1 MISNKSVTL
10 VFSSYQSGALL
21 KKVIKKL
28 PNSYKIL
35 VIENSLNKKIKN
47 ILEKSFKNVEVIIPK
62 ENLGLA
68 RSYNLGIKKAKTKY
82 VFLNNPDLEIKNDSI
97 KKLIK
102 CAESIKSFGIIS
114 PTYKNEK
121 IFKNYEILK
130 YREKNNSPLFKK
142 FGVMEVDIIDNS
154 FIVNRKNIKKFLFDE
169 RYFLYF
175 ETFDFCKNLKKKG
188 EKLFVCNKIKY
199 HHYGSSS
206 VDHKFDK
213 IVKLTRAFHYNW
225 SKFYYFKKHYN
236 YLYAVTKIFGH
247 MFSAG
252 LKIIFYSLNGNEKKK
267 LIYIARFS
275 GCINGILLNKSWYR
289 PKLN

>member
-28 PNSYKIL
+28 PSSYKIL

-102 CAESIKSFGIIS
+102 CAESIKKFGIIS
-114 PTYKNEK
+114 PTYRNEK

-175 ETFDFCKNLKKKG
+175 ETFDFCKNLKKEG

-206 VDHKFDK
+206 VDRKFDT

-236 YLYAVTKIFGH
+236 YLFALKKIVPNFFNSLKKIL
-247 MFSAG
+247 FSILKLDKKNLMIG
-252 LKIIFYSLNGNEKKK
+252 LVELY
-267 LIYIARFS
+267 
-275 GCINGILLNKSWYR
+275 GILTAILLLNSFYR
-289 PKLN
+289 PKM

>member
-28 PNSYKIL
+28 PSSYKIL
-35 VIENSLNKKIKN
+35 VIENSLNKKIKK

-102 CAESIKSFGIIS
+102 CAESIKKFGIIS
-114 PTYKNEK
+114 PTYRNEK

-175 ETFDFCKNLKKKG
+175 ETFDFCKNLKKEG

-206 VDHKFDK
+206 VDRKFDT

-236 YLYAVTKIFGH
+236 YLFALKKIVPNFFNSLKKIL
-247 MFSAG
+247 FSILKLDKKNLMIG
-252 LKIIFYSLNGNEKKK
+252 LVELY
-267 LIYIARFS
+267 
-275 GCINGILLNKSWYR
+275 GILTAILLLNSFYR
-289 PKLN
+289 PKM

>member
-28 PNSYKIL
+28 PSSYKIL
-35 VIENSLNKKIKN
+35 VIENSLNKKIKK

-102 CAESIKSFGIIS
+102 CAESIKKFGIIS
-114 PTYKNEK
+114 PTYRNEK

-142 FGVMEVDIIDNS
+142 FGVIEVDIIDNS

-175 ETFDFCKNLKKKG
+175 ETFDFCKNLKKEG

-206 VDHKFDK
+206 VDRKFDT

-236 YLYAVTKIFGH
+236 YLFALKKIVPNFFNSLKKILLSILKLDKKNL
-247 MFSAG
+247 MIG
-252 LKIIFYSLNGNEKKK
+252 LVELY
-267 LIYIARFS
+267 
-275 GCINGILLNKSWYR
+275 GILTAILLLNSFYR
-289 PKLN
+289 PKM

>member
-102 CAESIKSFGIIS
+102 CAESIKKFGIIS
-114 PTYKNEK
+114 PTYRNEK

-154 FIVNRKNIKKFLFDE
+154 FVVNRKNIKKFLFDE
-169 RYFLYF
+169 KYFLYF

-225 SKFYYFKKHYN
+225 SKFYYFKKHGN
-236 YLYAVTKIFGH
+236 YLFALKKIAPNFFNSFKKIL
-247 MFSAG
+247 FSILKLDKKNLMIG
-252 LKIIFYSLNGNEKKK
+252 LAELY
-267 LIYIARFS
+267 
-275 GCINGILLNKSWYR
+275 GILSAILLLDSFYR
-289 PKLN
+289 PKM

>member
-28 PNSYKIL
+28 PSSYKIL

-102 CAESIKSFGIIS
+102 CAESIKKFGIIS
-114 PTYKNEK
+114 PTYRNEK

-142 FGVMEVDIIDNS
+142 FGVIEVDIIDNS

-169 RYFLYF
+169 KYFLYF
-175 ETFDFCKNLKKKG
+175 ETFDFCKNLKKEG

-206 VDHKFDK
+206 VDRKFDT

-236 YLYAVTKIFGH
+236 YLFALKKIVPNFFNSLKKIL
-247 MFSAG
+247 FSILKLDKKNLMIG
-252 LKIIFYSLNGNEKKK
+252 LVELY
-267 LIYIARFS
+267 
-275 GCINGILLNKSWYR
+275 GILTAILLLNSFYR
-289 PKLN
+289 PKM

>member
-28 PNSYKIL
+28 PSSYKIL
-35 VIENSLNKKIKN
+35 VIENSLNKKIKK

-102 CAESIKSFGIIS
+102 CAESIKKFGIIS
-114 PTYKNEK
+114 PTYRNEK

-169 RYFLYF
+169 KYFLYF
-175 ETFDFCKNLKKKG
+175 ETFDFCKNLKKEG

-206 VDHKFDK
+206 VDRKFDT

-236 YLYAVTKIFGH
+236 YLFALKKIVPNFFNSLKKIL
-247 MFSAG
+247 FSILKLDKKNLMIG
-252 LKIIFYSLNGNEKKK
+252 LVELY
-267 LIYIARFS
+267 
-275 GCINGILLNKSWYR
+275 GILTAILLLNSFYR
-289 PKLN
+289 PKM

>member
-28 PNSYKIL
+28 PSSYKIL

-97 KKLIK
+97 KKLIE
-102 CAESIKSFGIIS
+102 CAESIKNFGIIS
-114 PTYKNEK
+114 PTYRNEK

-130 YREKNNSPLFKK
+130 YRKKNNSPLFKK
-142 FGVMEVDIIDNS
+142 FGVIEVDIIDNS

-175 ETFDFCKNLKKKG
+175 ETFDFCKNLKKEG

-206 VDHKFDK
+206 VDRKFDT

-236 YLYAVTKIFGH
+236 YLFALKKIVPNFFNSLKKILLSILKLDKKNL
-247 MFSAG
+247 MIG
-252 LKIIFYSLNGNEKKK
+252 LVELY
-267 LIYIARFS
+267 
-275 GCINGILLNKSWYR
+275 GILTAILLLNSFYR
-289 PKLN
+289 PKM

>member
-28 PNSYKIL
+28 PSSYKIL

-102 CAESIKSFGIIS
+102 CAESIKKFGIIS
-114 PTYKNEK
+114 PTYRNEK

-130 YREKNNSPLFKK
+130 YIEKNNSPLFKK

-175 ETFDFCKNLKKKG
+175 ETFDFCKNLKKEG

-206 VDHKFDK
+206 VDRKFDT

-236 YLYAVTKIFGH
+236 YLFALKKIVPNFFNSLKKILLSILKLDKKNL
-247 MFSAG
+247 MIG
-252 LKIIFYSLNGNEKKK
+252 LVELY
-267 LIYIARFS
+267 
-275 GCINGILLNKSWYR
+275 GILTAILLLNSFYR
-289 PKLN
+289 PKM

>member
-28 PNSYKIL
+28 PSSYKIL
-35 VIENSLNKKIKN
+35 VIENSLNKKIKK

-102 CAESIKSFGIIS
+102 CAESIKKFGIIS
-114 PTYKNEK
+114 PTYRNEK

-142 FGVMEVDIIDNS
+142 FGVIEVDIIDNS

-169 RYFLYF
+169 KYFLYF
-175 ETFDFCKNLKKKG
+175 ETFDFCKNLKKEG

-206 VDHKFDK
+206 VDRKFDT

-236 YLYAVTKIFGH
+236 YLFALKKIVPNFFNSLKKILLSILKLDKKNL
-247 MFSAG
+247 MIG
-252 LKIIFYSLNGNEKKK
+252 LVELY
-267 LIYIARFS
+267 
-275 GCINGILLNKSWYR
+275 GILTAILLLNSFYR
-289 PKLN
+289 PKM

>member
-28 PNSYKIL
+28 PSSYKIL
-35 VIENSLNKKIKN
+35 VIENSLNKKIKK

-97 KKLIK
+97 KKLIE
-102 CAESIKSFGIIS
+102 CAESIKNFGIIS
-114 PTYKNEK
+114 PTYRNEK

-130 YREKNNSPLFKK
+130 YRKKNNSPLFKK
-142 FGVMEVDIIDNS
+142 FGVIEVDIIDNS

-175 ETFDFCKNLKKKG
+175 ETFDFCKNLKKEG

-206 VDHKFDK
+206 VDRKFDT

-236 YLYAVTKIFGH
+236 YLFALKKIVPNFFNSLKKIL
-247 MFSAG
+247 FSILKLDKKNLMIG
-252 LKIIFYSLNGNEKKK
+252 LVELY
-267 LIYIARFS
+267 
-275 GCINGILLNKSWYR
+275 GILTAILLLNSFYR
-289 PKLN
+289 PKM

>member
-28 PNSYKIL
+28 PSSYKIL

-102 CAESIKSFGIIS
+102 CAESIKKFGIIS
-114 PTYKNEK
+114 PTYRNEK

-130 YREKNNSPLFKK
+130 YRKKNNSPLFKK
-142 FGVMEVDIIDNS
+142 FGVIEVDIIDNS

-175 ETFDFCKNLKKKG
+175 ETFDFCKNLKKEGK
-188 EKLFVCNKIKY
+188 KLFVCNKIKY

-206 VDHKFDK
+206 VDRKFDT

-236 YLYAVTKIFGH
+236 YLFALKKIVPNFFNSLKKIL
-247 MFSAG
+247 FSILKLDKKNLMIG
-252 LKIIFYSLNGNEKKK
+252 LVELY
-267 LIYIARFS
+267 
-275 GCINGILLNKSWYR
+275 GILTAILLLNSFYR
-289 PKLN
+289 PKM

>member
-28 PNSYKIL
+28 PSSYKIL

-102 CAESIKSFGIIS
+102 CAESIKKFGIIS
-114 PTYKNEK
+114 PTYRNEK
-121 IFKNYEILK
+121 IC
-130 YREKNNSPLFKK
+130 S
-142 FGVMEVDIIDNS
+142 
-154 FIVNRKNIKKFLFDE
+154 
-169 RYFLYF
+169 
-175 ETFDFCKNLKKKG
+175 
-188 EKLFVCNKIKY
+188 
-199 HHYGSSS
+199 
-206 VDHKFDK
+206 
-213 IVKLTRAFHYNW
+213 
-225 SKFYYFKKHYN
+225 
-236 YLYAVTKIFGH
+236 
-247 MFSAG
+247 
-252 LKIIFYSLNGNEKKK
+252 
-267 LIYIARFS
+267 
-275 GCINGILLNKSWYR
+275 
-289 PKLN
+289 

>member
-28 PNSYKIL
+28 PSSYKIL
-35 VIENSLNKKIKN
+35 VIENSLNKKIKK

-97 KKLIK
+97 KKLIE
-102 CAESIKSFGIIS
+102 CAESIKNFGIIS
-114 PTYKNEK
+114 PTYRNEK

-175 ETFDFCKNLKKKG
+175 ETFDFCKNLKKEG

-206 VDHKFDK
+206 VDRKFDT

-236 YLYAVTKIFGH
+236 YLFALKKIVPNFFNSLKKIL
-247 MFSAG
+247 FSILKLDKKNLMIG
-252 LKIIFYSLNGNEKKK
+252 LVELY
-267 LIYIARFS
+267 
-275 GCINGILLNKSWYR
+275 GILTAILLLNSFYR
-289 PKLN
+289 PKM

>member
-28 PNSYKIL
+28 PSSYKIL

-102 CAESIKSFGIIS
+102 CAESIKNFGIIS
-114 PTYKNEK
+114 PTYRNEK

-142 FGVMEVDIIDNS
+142 FGVIEVDIIDNS

-169 RYFLYF
+169 KYFLYF
-175 ETFDFCKNLKKKG
+175 ETFDFCKNLKKEG

-206 VDHKFDK
+206 VDRKFDT

-236 YLYAVTKIFGH
+236 YLFALKKIVPNFFNSLKKILLSILKLDKKNL
-247 MFSAG
+247 MIG
-252 LKIIFYSLNGNEKKK
+252 LVELY
-267 LIYIARFS
+267 
-275 GCINGILLNKSWYR
+275 GILTAILLLNSFYR
-289 PKLN
+289 PKM

>member
-28 PNSYKIL
+28 PSSYKIL

-97 KKLIK
+97 KKLIE
-102 CAESIKSFGIIS
+102 CAESIKNFGIIS
-114 PTYKNEK
+114 PTYRNEK

-175 ETFDFCKNLKKKG
+175 ETFDFCKNLKKEG

-206 VDHKFDK
+206 VDRKFDT

-236 YLYAVTKIFGH
+236 YLFALKKIVPNFFNSLKKIL
-247 MFSAG
+247 FSILKLDKKNLMIG
-252 LKIIFYSLNGNEKKK
+252 LVELY
-267 LIYIARFS
+267 
-275 GCINGILLNKSWYR
+275 GILTAILLLNSFYR
-289 PKLN
+289 PKM

>member
-28 PNSYKIL
+28 PSSYKIL

-102 CAESIKSFGIIS
+102 CAESIKKFGIIS
-114 PTYKNEK
+114 PTYRNEK

-175 ETFDFCKNLKKKG
+175 ETFDFCKNLKKEG
-188 EKLFVCNKIKY
+188 EKLFVCNKVKY

-206 VDHKFDK
+206 VDRKFDT

-236 YLYAVTKIFGH
+236 YLFALKKIVPNFFNSLKKIL
-247 MFSAG
+247 FSILKLDKKNLMIG
-252 LKIIFYSLNGNEKKK
+252 LVELY
-267 LIYIARFS
+267 
-275 GCINGILLNKSWYR
+275 GILTAILLLNSFYR
-289 PKLN
+289 PKM

>member
-28 PNSYKIL
+28 PSSYKIL

-102 CAESIKSFGIIS
+102 CAESIKKFGIIS
-114 PTYKNEK
+114 PTYRNEK

-169 RYFLYF
+169 KYFLYF
-175 ETFDFCKNLKKKG
+175 ETFDFCKNLKKEG

-206 VDHKFDK
+206 VDRKFDT

-236 YLYAVTKIFGH
+236 YLFALKKIVPNFFNSLKKILLSILKLDKKNL
-247 MFSAG
+247 MIG
-252 LKIIFYSLNGNEKKK
+252 LVELY
-267 LIYIARFS
+267 
-275 GCINGILLNKSWYR
+275 GILTAILLLNSFYR
-289 PKLN
+289 PKM